1 MEAVI
6 SNLSFAP
13 FNSAGALSKA
23 TKATGFPIAL
33 VSSLLAGVHSGDSA
47 CVIPPISIAQKH
59 IKTINDYTRK
69 IAIELNVV
77 GLMNIQYAIT
87 GGGRS

>member
-1 MEAVI
+1 M
-6 SNLSFAP
+6 
-13 FNSAGALSKA
+13 
-23 TKATGFPIAL
+23 
-33 VSSLLAGVHSGDSA
+33 
-47 CVIPPISIAQKH
+47 IPPISIAQKH

-87 GGGRS
+87 GGEDGLDYCGQ